1 MITPPYKRVLLYGME
16 VMKMNIIPKRI
27 TEITIITNKKNTTID
42 RDDVRATVWFL
53 ASILYE
59 LDDLQHF
66 SETVTPTDPLDIRKT
81 AQILAKA
88 QLELREYHNNR

>member
-1 MITPPYKRVLLYGME
+1 MDKIDQKSSQNSKVCLQVRNRNLKVDLE
-16 VMKMNIIPKRI
+16 NIRM
-27 TEITIITNKKNTTID
+27 
-42 RDDVRATVWFL
+42 AVWFL

-66 SETVTPTDPLDIRKT
+66 SETVPPTDPLDIRKT
-81 AQILAKA
+81 AQILARA